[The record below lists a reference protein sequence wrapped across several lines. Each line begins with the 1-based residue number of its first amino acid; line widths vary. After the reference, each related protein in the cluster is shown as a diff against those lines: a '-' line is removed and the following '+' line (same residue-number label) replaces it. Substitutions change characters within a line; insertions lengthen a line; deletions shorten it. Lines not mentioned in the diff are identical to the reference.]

1 MYEGF
6 KNMSSDKINEEA
18 LSSQEVTDAV
28 TEAVSEKT
36 EKEKFHVDVKNI
48 FVLLLDYWFIIFSY
62 IITLFLLAEIDF
74 FLASLTYLCPVIAI
88 APFYALGTIF
98 LYFLV
103 GLYPED
109 YDTVSV
115 KESRRLVFITFIS
128 VIGFSIILNKVS
140 PEPYPH
146 LFFVL
151 GGMIQFILSMSIRF
165 FKRLITPSGKSKKSN
180 S

>member
-18 LSSQEVTDAV
+18 LSNVEVTDAV
-28 TEAVSEKT
+28 TEAVSEKA

-98 LYFLV
+98 LLLLDFQ
-103 GLYPED
+103 
-109 YDTVSV
+109 
-115 KESRRLVFITFIS
+115 
-128 VIGFSIILNKVS
+128 
-140 PEPYPH
+140 
-146 LFFVL
+146 LF
-151 GGMIQFILSMSIRF
+151 
-165 FKRLITPSGKSKKSN
+165 
-180 S
+180 